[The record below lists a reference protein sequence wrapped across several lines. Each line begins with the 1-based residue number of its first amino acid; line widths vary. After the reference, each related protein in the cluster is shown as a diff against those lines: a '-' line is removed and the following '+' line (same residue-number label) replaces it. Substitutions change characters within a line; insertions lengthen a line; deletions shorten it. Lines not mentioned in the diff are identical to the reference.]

1 MAKKDDMDVEKLG
14 VRKEKL
20 EAIFNLLKQIEAVDK
35 GKGYDRVVRPLRKRE
50 KRLRMWKR
58 VVAYA
63 VIVLPLVV
71 GKIWLTGESA
81 DRVLVV
87 KTDSIFPGEKKARL
101 VLADKSEILLDTL
114 SARDLSVEDGVV
126 IRKEG
131 RGVIYES
138 RQQVEE
144 KNPVYNELIVPR
156 GGEYDIVLEDGTR
169 VWLNADSKLKYPAVF
184 TGKERRVYLEG
195 EAYFDV
201 ARDSNKPFFVETH
214 EQRVQVLGT
223 AFNIYTYSGEQM
235 KYTTLARG
243 KVAVW
248 DKETGKEWTLSPGE
262 QVCLNTA
269 NGECIVREVDVRKEI
284 AWKEGVFVFHDQTL
298 EQIMMKLARWY
309 NVTVFYQNEET
320 KDLLFKGNLP
330 RYSDFQMVLNVLEKS
345 SNVKFNVK
353 DRVVIVSI

>member
-1 MAKKDDMDVEKLG
+1 MIERDNMNVENPG
-14 VRKEKL
+14 VQQEKL
-20 EAIFNLLKQIEAVDK
+20 EAAFNLLKQIEAVDK
-35 GKGYDRVVRPLRKRE
+35 MKGYNLVVKPLRQRE
-50 KRLRMWKR
+50 KRLRIWRR
-58 VVAYA
+58 VAA
-63 VIVLPLVV
+63 CAAIVFPLIV
-71 GKIWLTGESA
+71 GSIWLTSESV
-81 DRVLVV
+81 DRVLLV

-114 SARDLSVEDGVV
+114 SIRDLPVNAGVV
-126 IRKEG
+126 IRKEK

-156 GGEYDIVLEDGTR
+156 GGEYDIVLEDGTC
-169 VWLNADSKLKYPAVF
+169 VWLNADSKLKYPVVF

-201 ARDSNKPFFVETH
+201 ARDSSKPFFVETR
-214 EQRVQVLGT
+214 EQCVQVLGT
-223 AFNIYTYSGEQM
+223 AFNICTYSDEQM

-248 DKETGKEWTLSPGE
+248 DKETGKGRTLSPGE

-269 NGECIVREVDVRKEI
+269 NGESVVQEVDVQKEI
-284 AWKEGVFVFHDQTL
+284 AWKDGLFVFHNQTL
-298 EQIMMKLARWY
+298 ERIMMKLARWY
-309 NVTVFYQNEET
+309 NVTVFYRNEEA

-330 RYSDFQMVLNVLEKS
+330 RYSDCQMILNMLEKS